1 MPKPVKLTGDTK
13 FIFKAVSAGR
23 SGFFIWHLK
32 KFQISL
38 VTGGARGAKN
48 QAVRP

>member
-1 MPKPVKLTGDTK
+1 MDLFLKPFLPAET
-13 FIFKAVSAGR
+13 A
-23 SGFFIWHLK
+23 FFDGHLK

-38 VTGGARGAKN
+38 AAGGASGAKH

>member
-1 MPKPVKLTGDTK
+1 LLDL
-13 FIFKAVSAGR
+13 FLKAVSAGR
-23 SGFFIWHLK
+23 NGFFIWHLK

-38 VTGGARGAKN
+38 AAGGASEAKH